1 MKNNT
6 ISPLRRIAVTLV
18 LTGVTALG
26 AVSIAPAAFADDS
39 VSVQPS
45 VTAPADTSAVPADDS
60 QGKDKSKS
68 DVADKNQGDNS
79 GVQSPAPAPV
89 VVTPPPAVVY
99 DKNGKPIKAPKV
111 CSAKDLEDVAKK
123 VDDATKK
130 AASTLQLAAKA
141 HQAAALVRAQESKM
155 TASQVRLAELVAN
168 GLDLVGDKLAAQ
180 AQASID
186 KAAVKDCITMSVPT
200 GRF

>member
-1 MKNNT
+1 MNKT

-39 VSVQPS
+39 VSVQPAI
-45 VTAPADTSAVPADDS
+45 TAPAATPAVPSDDGKDK
-60 QGKDKSKS
+60 GKDKSDEANNNKGEE
-68 DVADKNQGDNS
+68 GDGS
-79 GVQSPAPAPV
+79 KAATPAPV

-111 CSAKDLEDVAKK
+111 CTAKDLDDVAKK
-123 VDDATKK
+123 VADATKK
-130 AASTLQLAAKA
+130 AASIFALAEKS
-141 HQAAALVRAQESKM
+141 HQAANLVRAQESKM

-168 GLDLVGDKLAAQ
+168 GLDMVGDKLAAQ

-186 KAAVKDCITMSVPT
+186 KAGVKDCIVVSVPA